1 MNCFW
6 RNGFVRNLFV
16 MGIACAGLMAASAG
30 VPAAAAD
37 DEIVTADKAVV
48 AALAKGDKVAA
59 EKWLDPDFSW
69 IDSEGIM
76 WAKDDAFRGGLK
88 PLVIPGD
95 DVKIVEHKY
104 GKSVVWIQWSQGN
117 KYSARFWVKRP
128 AGWKLLHTTEIASM
142 PKRDFQTVEPAYDIP
157 CNNPCKAVPY
167 KPLSPGE
174 KASLDEWQEQESSQ
188 ENWQKHVADNMDQRV
203 VSTYGGASPS
213 KADRII
219 GMNKRRAANPN
230 AYKVGAAP
238 ALWIRTWDFGDAV
251 VMVSIQPTYG
261 DKAYWSSRVLA
272 PNEAGLWQMMESYHN
287 YVLASPVMT
296 ATPNQ
301 PDLK

>member
-1 MNCFW
+1 MNRLV
-6 RNGFVRNLFV
+6 RNGLLVGL
-16 MGIACAGLMAASAG
+16 AWAGSMATLASLP
-30 VPAAAAD
+30 VAAAD
-37 DEIVTADKAVV
+37 DAVVMADKVLN
-48 AALAKGDKVAA
+48 AALAKGDKVSAN
-59 EKWLDPDFSW
+59 KWLDPDFSW

-76 WAKDDAFRGGLK
+76 WAKSDAFRAELK
-88 PLVIPGD
+88 PLVPAGADTKVI
-95 DVKIVEHKY
+95 EHKY
-104 GKSVVWIQWSQGN
+104 GKSVVWIQWSQGS

-128 AGWKLLHTTEIASM
+128 AGWKLLHMTEIAAI
-142 PKRDFQTVEPAYDIP
+142 PKRDYQTAEPAYDIP

-167 KPLSPGE
+167 KPLTAGE

-188 ENWQKHVADNMDQRV
+188 ENWEKHVADSMDQRV

-219 GMNKRRAANPN
+219 GMNKRKAANPN
-230 AYKVGAAP
+230 APKVGAAP

-251 VMVSIQPTYG
+251 VMVSCQPTYG

-272 PNEAGLWQMMESYHN
+272 PNESGLWMMMESYHN
-287 YVLASPVMT
+287 YILASPVMT
-296 ATPNQ
+296 AVPNQ